1 MQVADSSSFLRD
13 LCSAVYRQ
21 VAETKRRCRF
31 PCIIDREWPCTLM
44 FIRMAVLVLKD
55 HISPRWK
62 SAQENVFFP
71 PDVSLCFFSHYKGL
85 HANSF
90 LPSLSPVC
98 PVSSVSLILYLSASS
113 CVHRLAAP
121 RWIRDLSDRQI
132 KYTATNREGV
142 CRYSASLY
150 SSACAFSVQILSATL
165 CSNRMPL
172 YRALHEVGQREQEH
186 VAWIPNVEVGHA
198 AVGTRWHPN
207 GECSPLTHRLPHH
220 LLILGENKVYDIKA
234 KV

>member
-1 MQVADSSSFLRD
+1 M
-13 LCSAVYRQ
+13 
-21 VAETKRRCRF
+21 
-31 PCIIDREWPCTLM
+31 
-44 FIRMAVLVLKD
+44 LKKK
-55 HISPRWK
+55 K
-62 SAQENVFFP
+62 SAGKNLFFP

-85 HANSF
+85 HTNSF

-172 YRALHEVGQREQEH
+172 YRALHEVGQREH

-198 AVGTRWHPN
+198 AVGTWWHPN
-207 GECSPLTHRLPHH
+207 RECSPLTRGLLWSFHTGGKQSLRHSGKTLVGKVKNPTISRMFGKVH
-220 LLILGENKVYDIKA
+220 L
-234 KV
+234 